1 MTRQVQNPLTCASP
15 SDEVSEV
22 AASSQR
28 RDTAL
33 QRTASSLNL
42 YKIIGDSSSEI
53 VWEQASAPN
62 ADCIFS
68 GDPRFACAN
77 KCLTVEEAY
86 ETVHPD
92 DQPLLRSDID
102 SLHSGEQD
110 SFSRRIRAL
119 GCDGSWIPVDV
130 CARSLRD
137 NNRTPLYLIGG
148 FKGISNLPPVSS
160 AIASSRDP
168 SYPTLSGNVSF
179 PGRFAISDG
188 VERFLGYPRHH
199 FRSVEDLVCLLH
211 PSDLAIVHERN
222 ESREQ
227 PDRLRS
233 SPSGCAIMTAHGG
246 KSRLGWSSCAAGP
259 VKTGSSAHSR
269 TSPPRPWDLPSLSPR
284 RFHP

>member
-86 ETVHPD
+86 ESKTLFRAVSAPLAATGAGFPWMSAPGACATTIGRPFTLSAALRASPTFLPSPPLSRHP
-92 DQPLLRSDID
+92 
-102 SLHSGEQD
+102 
-110 SFSRRIRAL
+110 
-119 GCDGSWIPVDV
+119 
-130 CARSLRD
+130 
-137 NNRTPLYLIGG
+137 
-148 FKGISNLPPVSS
+148 
-160 AIASSRDP
+160 AIP

-179 PGRFAISDG
+179 PGA
-188 VERFLGYPRHH
+188 
-199 FRSVEDLVCLLH
+199 
-211 PSDLAIVHERN
+211 A
-222 ESREQ
+222 
-227 PDRLRS
+227 
-233 SPSGCAIMTAHGG
+233 SPFPTV
-246 KSRLGWSSCAAGP
+246 WN
-259 VKTGSSAHSR
+259 GSSAIRATTSGAWR
-269 TSPPRPWDLPSLSPR
+269 TLSACFTPVILPSSTNA
-284 RFHP
+284 

>member
-148 FKGISNLPPVSS
+148 FKGISNLPPGSS
-160 AIASSRDP
+160 AIASSRHIRH
-168 SYPTLSGNVSF
+168 YLGTF
-179 PGRFAISDG
+179 RFRGRL
-188 VERFLGYPRHH
+188 RH
-199 FRSVEDLVCLLH
+199 FRRCGTL
-211 PSDLAIVHERN
+211 
-222 ESREQ
+222 
-227 PDRLRS
+227 
-233 SPSGCAIMTAHGG
+233 
-246 KSRLGWSSCAAGP
+246 
-259 VKTGSSAHSR
+259 
-269 TSPPRPWDLPSLSPR
+269 PRPSAPPLQERGGPCLPASPQ
-284 RFHP
+284 

>member
-22 AASSQR
+22 ATSSQQ
-28 RDTAL
+28 RDTTL

-42 YKIIGDSSSEI
+42 YKIIGDRSSEI

-68 GDPRFACAN
+68 GDSRFACAN

-119 GCDGSWIPVDV
+119 GCDGSWIP
-130 CARSLRD
+130 CATATGSPFTLSAALR
-137 NNRTPLYLIGG
+137 TSPTFLPSPPLLHH
-148 FKGISNLPPVSS
+148 P
-160 AIASSRDP
+160 AIP
-168 SYPTLSGNVSF
+168 SYPTLSGSVSF
-179 PGRFAISDG
+179 PGTA
-188 VERFLGYPRHH
+188 
-199 FRSVEDLVCLLH
+199 
-211 PSDLAIVHERN
+211 
-222 ESREQ
+222 
-227 PDRLRS
+227 
-233 SPSGCAIMTAHGG
+233 SPFPTV
-246 KSRLGWSSCAAGP
+246 WN
-259 VKTGSSAHSR
+259 GSSAIRATISGAWR
-269 TSPPRPWDLPSLSPR
+269 TLSACFTPVILPSSTNAWKP
-284 RFHP
+284 

>member
-28 RDTAL
+28 RDTVL

-148 FKGISNLPPVSS
+148 FKGISNLPPLSRHP
-160 AIASSRDP
+160 AIP

-179 PGRFAISDG
+179 PGA
-188 VERFLGYPRHH
+188 
-199 FRSVEDLVCLLH
+199 
-211 PSDLAIVHERN
+211 A
-222 ESREQ
+222 
-227 PDRLRS
+227 
-233 SPSGCAIMTAHGG
+233 SPFPTV
-246 KSRLGWSSCAAGP
+246 WN
-259 VKTGSSAHSR
+259 GSSAIRATTSGAWR
-269 TSPPRPWDLPSLSPR
+269 TLSACFTPVILPSSTNA
-284 RFHP
+284 

>member
-86 ETVHPD
+86 ETVHPTISRCSVPTLIRSIPESKTLFRAVSA
-92 DQPLLRSDID
+92 PLAATGAGFPWMSAPGACATTIGRPFTLSAALRASPTFLP
-102 SLHSGEQD
+102 SPPL
-110 SFSRRIRAL
+110 SRH
-119 GCDGSWIPVDV
+119 P
-130 CARSLRD
+130 
-137 NNRTPLYLIGG
+137 
-148 FKGISNLPPVSS
+148 
-160 AIASSRDP
+160 AIP

-179 PGRFAISDG
+179 PGA
-188 VERFLGYPRHH
+188 
-199 FRSVEDLVCLLH
+199 
-211 PSDLAIVHERN
+211 A
-222 ESREQ
+222 
-227 PDRLRS
+227 
-233 SPSGCAIMTAHGG
+233 SPFPTV
-246 KSRLGWSSCAAGP
+246 WN
-259 VKTGSSAHSR
+259 GSSAIRATTSGAWR
-269 TSPPRPWDLPSLSPR
+269 TLSACFTPVILPSSTNA
-284 RFHP
+284 

>member
-119 GCDGSWIPVDV
+119 GCDGSWMSAPGA
-130 CARSLRD
+130 CATTIGRPFTLSAALRASP
-137 NNRTPLYLIGG
+137 TFLPSPPL
-148 FKGISNLPPVSS
+148 SRHP
-160 AIASSRDP
+160 AIP

-179 PGRFAISDG
+179 PGA
-188 VERFLGYPRHH
+188 
-199 FRSVEDLVCLLH
+199 
-211 PSDLAIVHERN
+211 A
-222 ESREQ
+222 
-227 PDRLRS
+227 
-233 SPSGCAIMTAHGG
+233 SPFPTVWNA
-246 KSRLGWSSCAAGP
+246 
-259 VKTGSSAHSR
+259 SSAIRATTSGAWR
-269 TSPPRPWDLPSLSPR
+269 TLSACFTPVILPSSTNA
-284 RFHP
+284 

>member
-42 YKIIGDSSSEI
+42 YKIIGDSSSKI

-130 CARSLRD
+130 CARSPAR
-137 NNRTPLYLIGG
+137 
-148 FKGISNLPPVSS
+148 
-160 AIASSRDP
+160 
-168 SYPTLSGNVSF
+168 
-179 PGRFAISDG
+179 
-188 VERFLGYPRHH
+188 
-199 FRSVEDLVCLLH
+199 
-211 PSDLAIVHERN
+211 
-222 ESREQ
+222 Q
-227 PDRLRS
+227 Q
-233 SPSGCAIMTAHGG
+233 
-246 KSRLGWSSCAAGP
+246 
-259 VKTGSSAHSR
+259 
-269 TSPPRPWDLPSLSPR
+269 
-284 RFHP
+284 

>member
-179 PGRFAISDG
+179 PGRL
-188 VERFLGYPRHH
+188 RH
-199 FRSVEDLVCLLH
+199 FRRCGTV
-211 PSDLAIVHERN
+211 
-222 ESREQ
+222 
-227 PDRLRS
+227 
-233 SPSGCAIMTAHGG
+233 
-246 KSRLGWSSCAAGP
+246 
-259 VKTGSSAHSR
+259 
-269 TSPPRPWDLPSLSPR
+269 PRPSALPLQERGGPCLPASPQ
-284 RFHP
+284 

>member
-22 AASSQR
+22 ATSSQQ
-28 RDTAL
+28 RDTTL

-42 YKIIGDSSSEI
+42 YKIIGDRSSEI

-68 GDPRFACAN
+68 GDSRFACAN

-137 NNRTPLYLIGG
+137 SNRKPLYLIGG
-148 FKGISNLPPVSS
+148 FKDISNLPPVSS
-160 AIASSRDP
+160 ALASSRDP
-168 SYPTLSGNVSF
+168 LISDIIWERFVSGD
-179 PGRFAISDG
+179 GFAISDG
-188 VERFLGYPRHH
+188 VERLLGHPRHH

-211 PSDLAIVHERN
+211 PSDLAIVHERMEAVSSLTGCDCLSVRMRHN
-222 ESREQ
+222 DGTWRQVEARVG
-227 PDRLRS
+227 RL
-233 SPSGCAIMTAHGG
+233 A
-246 KSRLGWSSCAAGP
+246 
-259 VKTGSSAHSR
+259 
-269 TSPPRPWDLPSLSPR
+269 RPGR
-284 RFHP
+284 

>member
-168 SYPTLSGNVSF
+168 LISDIIWNVSF
-179 PGRFAISDG
+179 PGA
-188 VERFLGYPRHH
+188 
-199 FRSVEDLVCLLH
+199 
-211 PSDLAIVHERN
+211 A
-222 ESREQ
+222 
-227 PDRLRS
+227 
-233 SPSGCAIMTAHGG
+233 SPFPTV
-246 KSRLGWSSCAAGP
+246 WN
-259 VKTGSSAHSR
+259 GSSAIRATTSGAWR
-269 TSPPRPWDLPSLSPR
+269 TLSACFTPVILPSSTNA
-284 RFHP
+284 